1 MLDFTTWFIV
11 IAVICVASLLID
23 ARRSHKVVD
32 NLPEYRKMFDQ
43 GDSPSSRAQEAPVT
57 DPYHYDP
64 PGVIEFSNSF
74 CP

>member
-1 MLDFTTWFIV
+1 MLDFTTWFIM

-43 GDSPSSRAQEAPVT
+43 GILHHRERKKLR
-57 DPYHYDP
+57 
-64 PGVIEFSNSF
+64 
-74 CP
+74 